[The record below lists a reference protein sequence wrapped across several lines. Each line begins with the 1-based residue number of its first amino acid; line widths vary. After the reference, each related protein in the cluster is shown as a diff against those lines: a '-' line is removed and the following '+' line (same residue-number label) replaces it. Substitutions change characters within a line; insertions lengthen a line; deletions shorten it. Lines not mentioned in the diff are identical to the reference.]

1 MLKIERLNQKG
12 SRFFIKNRD
21 KECDF
26 HPNFKLFFQK
36 KLSNLYYLTEVQADI
51 TLTNFTG

>member
-26 HPNFKLFFQK
+26 HPNFKLFFQT
-36 KLSNLYYLTEVQADI
+36 KLSNV
-51 TLTNFTG
+51 F